1 MTAPLTH
8 PVVKLGVSPPYE
20 LVCSPAFLLKRL
32 GWAIK
37 DRTVAAFEAAG
48 ASPYHYSVLAVLEE
62 SPRETQATIADALGY
77 DRSWL
82 VGLLDELEEAGL
94 IERRR
99 DPADRRRHLV
109 SLEPAGKKR
118 LAELRSISKGVEE
131 EFLAPLDPEQREQLH
146 TILLTLAT
154 HHDPRY
160 APDSPAPDSPAPDS
174 PAPGSH
180 APGNH
185 APGGPAAALH
195 ETPAG

>member
-1 MTAPLTH
+1 MSAPASN
-8 PVVKLGVSPPYE
+8 PVVKLGVKPPYE

-37 DRTVAAFEAAG
+37 DRTLEAFEAAG

-62 SPRETQATIADALGY
+62 SARETQATIAESLGY

-109 SLEPAGKKR
+109 SLKPAGEKK
-118 LAELRSISKGVEE
+118 LEQLRTISKGVEE
-131 EFLAPLDPEQREQLH
+131 EFLAPLDPAERRELH
-146 TILLTLAT
+146 AVLLKLAA
-154 HHDPRY
+154 HHDPRF
-160 APDSPAPDSPAPDS
+160 
-174 PAPGSH
+174 
-180 APGNH
+180 APGNGH
-185 APGGPAAALH
+185 KTPAA
-195 ETPAG
+195 

>member
-1 MTAPLTH
+1 MSAPVTN

-37 DRTVAAFEAAG
+37 DRTIDAFEAAG
-48 ASPYHYSVLAVLEE
+48 ESAYHYSVLAVLEE

-94 IERRR
+94 IERKR

-109 SLEPAGKKR
+109 SLKPAGKKKLAR
-118 LAELRSISKGVEE
+118 LRAISKGVEE
-131 EFLAPLDPEQREQLH
+131 EFLAPLEPAQRDQLH
-146 TILLTLAT
+146 TLLLQLAR

-160 APDSPAPDSPAPDS
+160 ES
-174 PAPGSH
+174 
-180 APGNH
+180 
-185 APGGPAAALH
+185 
-195 ETPAG
+195 

>member
-1 MTAPLTH
+1 M
-8 PVVKLGVSPPYE
+8 VKLGVRPPYE
-20 LVCSPAFLLKRL
+20 LVCSTAFLLKRL

-37 DRTVAAFEAAG
+37 DRTFEAFEAAG
-48 ASPYHYSVLAVLEE
+48 ESAYHYSVLAVLEE

-109 SLEPAGKKR
+109 SLKPEGKKKLAR
-118 LAELRSISKGVEE
+118 LRAISKSVEE
-131 EFLAPLDPEQREQLH
+131 EFLGPLDPEEREQLH
-146 TILLTLAT
+146 AVLLQLAA

-160 APDSPAPDSPAPDS
+160 AP
-174 PAPGSH
+174 
-180 APGNH
+180 GNGH
-185 APGGPAAALH
+185 
-195 ETPAG
+195 TPPVV